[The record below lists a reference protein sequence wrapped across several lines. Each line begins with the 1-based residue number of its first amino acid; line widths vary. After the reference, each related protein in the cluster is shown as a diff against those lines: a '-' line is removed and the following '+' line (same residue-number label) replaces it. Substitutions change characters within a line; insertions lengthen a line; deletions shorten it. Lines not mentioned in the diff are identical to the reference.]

1 MRSEPPSRTRTAAR
15 LAVPLSLSLLAVLLL
30 AGVAE
35 AQIWVIERSDGS
47 KEYTTQYVKG
57 AELFMP
63 TPNTPVPRAPAA
75 GDVPFRA
82 EIDAASATSG
92 VDPLLVEAV
101 IAAESAFDVNA
112 LSDKGAQGLMQLMPA
127 TARRFG
133 VADVWDPRQNIRGGT
148 AYLAELNELFGGHL
162 PDVLAAYNA
171 GEGAVQRY
179 GGIPPY
185 RETRDF
191 VERVL
196 AYLRQRRGG
205 GANATTASGG

>member
-1 MRSEPPSRTRTAAR
+1 MKPELRGRFVQH
-15 LAVPLSLSLLAVLLL
+15 LALPMSLSLVALMLF

-35 AQIWVIERSDGS
+35 AQIWIVERPDGS

-57 AELFMP
+57 AEVYMP
-63 TPNTPVPRAPAA
+63 TPNTPVPSRRGS

-82 EIDAASATSG
+82 EIDDASRTNG

-101 IAAESAFDVNA
+101 IATESAFHVDA
-112 LSDKGAQGLMQLMPA
+112 LSDKGAQGLMQLMPE

-133 VADVWDPRQNIRGGT
+133 VGDVWDPRQNIHGGT
-148 AYLAELNELFGGHL
+148 AYLAELQELFGGHL
-162 PDVLAAYNA
+162 PHVLAAYNA

-185 RETRDF
+185 RETRNF
-191 VERVL
+191 VDRVL
-196 AYLRQRRGG
+196 AYLRRQSDNDPS
-205 GANATTASGG
+205 GAPAAGS